1 MHFAWPSGAGGT
13 RDRYLAPISWSD
25 GSLETVRVVSGGG
38 SDGWQGEEIGS
49 DGYCRGD
56 VLAAQRAWSGHAEV
70 GAVQAKAVAAV
81 EGEVVVGAVEEVCLG
96 PVHTDWA
103 LLWMGCGERLAFER
117 IGVVALALF
126 PVVFLAGFFGV
137 RAAARALARRFVG
150 AAPVVGATV
159 AR

>member
-1 MHFAWPSGAGGT
+1 M
-13 RDRYLAPISWSD
+13 
-25 GSLETVRVVSGGG
+25 
-38 SDGWQGEEIGS
+38 
-49 DGYCRGD
+49 
-56 VLAAQRAWSGHAEV
+56 AAQRAWSGHAEV

-117 IGVVALALF
+117 VGVVALALF
-126 PVVFLAGFFGV
+126 SVVFLAGFLGV